1 MWVRWLAAGALAL
14 GVGFAPAPV
23 WAQTFVTVLTGG
35 TAGVYYPL
43 GVALSKTFA
52 EKVPNV
58 RPTVQA
64 TKASVENLNL
74 LQQGRGEVAFTLGDS
89 LALAWEGN
97 EEAGFRTKLAKL
109 RGLAAIYPNYIQIV
123 AAKDSGIKTLADLK
137 GKRLSVGAP
146 KSGTELNARAIL
158 QGAGM
163 SYKDLGR
170 VEYLPFNESVEL
182 MKNRQLDATLQSAG
196 LGVSSLKDLA
206 TSIDITV
213 VEIPAAVVEKIGAP
227 YVKATVP
234 ANTYT
239 GQTDAV
245 PTAAVINYLVTRA
258 DLKDDLVYDMTKSI
272 FENLPELQAAHSAAK
287 DIKLEDALQGMP
299 IPVHPGA
306 ERYLKEKG
314 VAKPAS

>member
-1 MWVRWLAAGALAL
+1 MKKFGRTLMRVRCLAAGALAL
-14 GVGFAPAPV
+14 GLGFAFVPAG
-23 WAQTFVTVLTGG
+23 AQTFVTVLTGG

-43 GVALSKTFA
+43 GVALSKIFA
-52 EKVPNV
+52 EKVQNV

-89 LALAWEGN
+89 LALAWAGD

-109 RGLAAIYPNYIQIV
+109 RGMSAIYPNYIQIV
-123 AAKDSGIKTLADLK
+123 AAKDSAIKTLADLK

-146 KSGTELNARAIL
+146 KSGTELNARTIL

-196 LGVSSLKDLA
+196 LGVASIRDLA
-206 TSIDITV
+206 TSVPIVV
-213 VEIPAAVVEKIGAP
+213 VEIPASVVDKVGTP
-227 YVKATVP
+227 YVKVTIP
-234 ANTYT
+234 ANTYG
-239 GQTDAV
+239 GQTA
-245 PTAAVINYLVTRA
+245 
-258 DLKDDLVYDMTKSI
+258 
-272 FENLPELQAAHSAAK
+272 
-287 DIKLEDALQGMP
+287 
-299 IPVHPGA
+299 
-306 ERYLKEKG
+306 
-314 VAKPAS
+314 